1 MINFAINKGSIKST
15 DLENKSL
22 DLKELTKLLTAPVI
36 TSDKLNAGYFLRC
49 TGTKRSDKTVDD
61 VASLL
66 ILDGDKRLCHDGIE
80 WNGAINPHLIHN
92 LFKGEG
98 INHVIY
104 TSHSNDVDLHK
115 YRFVIPVQ
123 YHRNQLD
130 AMLWHIFGMLH
141 ENELML
147 VDVKENHSYAQ
158 AWFFHS
164 CPVDKTHLAKTYA
177 FGSGDDGALN
187 VEQITADYQKHLAWL
202 ESIEPPARIFTQSQ
216 APNVVGYTPSI
227 VLTGQI
233 NPIEVFNQSYSIHE
247 ILIANGYKPEGNK
260 RYLHQNS
267 QSGIAGTRILENG
280 KVYSDS
286 NDALNDGYAHDA
298 FDCFMLLNCNG
309 DRRAALNW
317 NPEITKHN
325 QRIYAETKTEKPQQ
339 SLTVTASNSVKI
351 NPTLAPGRA
360 LVANQ

>member
-22 DLKELTKLLTAPVI
+22 TFQELTKLLTAPVI

-66 ILDGDKRLCHDGIE
+66 ILDGDSRYCHDGQIHS
-80 WNGAINPHLIHN
+80 GAINPHLIHN

-104 TSHSNDVDLHK
+104 TSHSNNVDLHK
-115 YRFVIPVQ
+115 YRVIIPVQ

-130 AMLWHIFGMLH
+130 AMLWHIFGVLH

-164 CPVDKTHLAKTYA
+164 CPVDKSHLAKA
-177 FGSGDDGALN
+177 LVFDGGEDGALN
-187 VEQITADYQKHLAWL
+187 VERITADYQKHLAWL
-202 ESIEPPARIFTQSQ
+202 EAIEPPIHCFTSTSTKEFT
-216 APNVVGYTPSI
+216 APVVPVAGS
-227 VLTGQI
+227 V

-247 ILIANGYKPEGNK
+247 ILIANGYKHCGRN

-267 QSGIAGTRILENG
+267 TSGIAGTRILENG

-325 QRIYAETKTEKPQQ
+325 RRIYAETKKPAEAGVLN
-339 SLTVTASNSVKI
+339 LTPNDDSQGHQFANS
-351 NPTLAPGRA
+351 
-360 LVANQ
+360 

>member
-22 DLKELTKLLTAPVI
+22 TFQELTKLLTAPVI
-36 TSDKLNAGYFLRC
+36 TPDKLNAGYFLRC
-49 TGTKRSDKTVDD
+49 TGTKRSDKTVSDT
-61 VASLL
+61 SNLL
-66 ILDGDKRLCHDGIE
+66 ILDGDSRYCHDGKE
-80 WNGAINPHLIHN
+80 WSGCVAPELVSEV
-92 LFKGEG
+92 LEEYGL
-98 INHVIY
+98 NHIIY
-104 TSHSNDVDLHK
+104 TSHSNDVDYNK
-115 YRFVIPVQ
+115 FRAVIHIKKA

-130 AMLWHIFGMLH
+130 AMLWHIFHQLH
-141 ENELML
+141 YHEVNI
-147 VDVKENHSYAQ
+147 VDVKENHTWAQ
-158 AWFFHS
+158 AWFMPSYPSEREHLF
-164 CPVDKTHLAKTYA
+164 KTIV
-177 FGSGDDGALN
+177 FDGGFSELDPDR
-187 VEQITADYQKHLAWL
+187 VTESYTKHLAWL
-202 ESIEPPARIFTQSQ
+202 KSLEPEPQQRTAIAS
-216 APNVVGYTPSI
+216 ASVEPVKVAGS
-227 VLTGQI
+227 I

-247 ILIANGYKPEGNK
+247 ILIANGYKHDGHK

-267 QSGIAGTRILENG
+267 QSGIAGVRILENG

-286 NDALNDGYAHDA
+286 NDVLNDGFAHDA

-309 DRRAALNW
+309 DKRQALNW

-351 NPTLAPGRA
+351 NPTLAPARA

>member
-22 DLKELTKLLTAPVI
+22 TFQELTKLLTAPVI
-36 TSDKLNAGYFLRC
+36 TPDKLNAGYFLRC

-80 WNGAINPHLIHN
+80 WNGAIDPLLIHD
-92 LFKGEG
+92 FFCSED
-98 INHVIY
+98 INHIFY

-187 VEQITADYQKHLAWL
+187 VEQITADYQKHLAWIKSL
-202 ESIEPPARIFTQSQ
+202 EPQPQQRTAIASASVEPVKVIDGS
-216 APNVVGYTPSI
+216 
-227 VLTGQI
+227 I

-247 ILIANGYKPEGNK
+247 ILIANGYKHDGHK

-267 QSGIAGTRILENG
+267 QSGIAGVRILENG

-286 NDALNDGYAHDA
+286 NDVLNDGYAHDA
-298 FDCFMLLNCNG
+298 FDCFMLLNRNG
-309 DRRAALNW
+309 DKRQALNW
-317 NPEITKHN
+317 NSEITKHN
-325 QRIYAETKTEKPQQ
+325 QRIYAETQTAENPKQ
-339 SLTVTASNSVKI
+339 STTATGSNSVKI

>member
-1 MINFAINKGSIKST
+1 MINFAINRGNIKSVE
-15 DLENKSL
+15 LENVSL
-22 DLKELTKLLTAPVI
+22 TFQELTKLLTLPKV

-61 VASLL
+61 IAHLL
-66 ILDGDKRLCHDGIE
+66 ILDGDKRYCHEGIE
-80 WNGAINPHLIHN
+80 HNGAINPQLIHD
-92 LFKGEG
+92 LFKSEG

-104 TSHSNDVDLHK
+104 TSHSNDVDLYK
-115 YRFVIPVQ
+115 YRVIIPVQ
-123 YHRNQLD
+123 YRRNQLD

-147 VDVKENHSYAQ
+147 VDVKENRAWAQ

-164 CPVDKTHLAKTYA
+164 YPADRAHLSQTLV
-177 FGSGDDGALN
+177 FDSGEDGAFN
-187 VEQITADYQKHLAWL
+187 DGQIEADYAKHQAWL
-202 ESIEPPARIFTQSQ
+202 KSLEPPARIFTQSQ
-216 APNVVGYTPSI
+216 APNVEGYTPSI

-247 ILIANGYKPEGNK
+247 ILIANGYKQQGK

-267 QSGIAGTRILENG
+267 TSGIAGVRILENG

-286 NDALNDGYAHDA
+286 NDALNDGFAHDA
-298 FDCFMLLNCNG
+298 FDCFMLLNCGG

-325 QRIYAETKTEKPQQ
+325 QKIYAHTNATKPQQ
-339 SLTVTASNSVKI
+339 NDSATAYATGVKY
-351 NPTLAPGRA
+351 APNENFSGSQFA
-360 LVANQ
+360 HS